1 MKSSKQLSNRPGKV
15 RRLPGK
21 KVEGPAMQTRAM
33 SQKQTKKNKP
43 LNPIRE
49 RTKAGKSMKTTRKS
63 SRINANTAQQNMLVK
78 GHLRPISKRESDSS
92 YKNKKGKK
100 NQMKMRPIK
109 KIPVPKRVKAATTRS
124 REYKDTT
131 PAKQSRIVRIMGHGQ
146 FTVNSET
153 LKRLNE
159 IDSSLVQLITNER
172 FPDAAEFKRLLS
184 QLNEIVQNN
193 SEPLDPKEII
203 QSDIILPSTDL
214 SIEEAKKLF
223 TGQGV
228 IPEV

>member
-1 MKSSKQLSNRPGKV
+1 
-15 RRLPGK
+15 
-21 KVEGPAMQTRAM
+21 MQTRAM

-43 LNPIRE
+43 LNPTRE
-49 RTKAGKSMKTTRKS
+49 RTKAGESMKITRRS
-63 SRINANTAQQNMLVK
+63 SRINAKTAQQNMLVK
-78 GHLRPISKRESDSS
+78 RHLRPISKRESGSS
-92 YKNKKGKK
+92 SKNKKKK

-109 KIPVPKRVKAATTRS
+109 KMAVRKRVKAATTRS
-124 REYKDTT
+124 SEYKDTT
-131 PAKQSRIVRIMGHGQ
+131 PAKQSSIVRLMGHGQ
-146 FTVNSET
+146 FTVNSDT

>member
-1 MKSSKQLSNRPGKV
+1 
-15 RRLPGK
+15 
-21 KVEGPAMQTRAM
+21 MQTRAM

-43 LNPIRE
+43 LNPTRE
-49 RTKAGKSMKTTRKS
+49 RTKAGESMKITRRS
-63 SRINANTAQQNMLVK
+63 SRINAKTAQQNMLVK
-78 GHLRPISKRESDSS
+78 RHLRPISKRESDTS
-92 YKNKKGKK
+92 YKNKKKK

-109 KIPVPKRVKAATTRS
+109 KMAVRKRVKAATTRS

-146 FTVNSET
+146 FTVNSDT

>member
-21 KVEGPAMQTRAM
+21 KVKGPAMQTRAM

-49 RTKAGKSMKTTRKS
+49 STKAGESMKTTRRS
-63 SRINANTAQQNMLVK
+63 SRINAKTAQQNMLVK
-78 GHLRPISKRESDSS
+78 RHLRPISKRESDSS
-92 YKNKKGKK
+92 YKNKRKK
-100 NQMKMRPIK
+100 NEMKMRPIK
-109 KIPVPKRVKAATTRS
+109 KMEVRKQVKAATTRS

-146 FTVNSET
+146 FTVNSDT

>member
-1 MKSSKQLSNRPGKV
+1 
-15 RRLPGK
+15 
-21 KVEGPAMQTRAM
+21 MQTRAM

-49 RTKAGKSMKTTRKS
+49 RTKAGESMKITRRS
-63 SRINANTAQQNMLVK
+63 SRINAKTAQQNMLVK
-78 GHLRPISKRESDSS
+78 RHLRPISKKESDSS
-92 YKNKKGKK
+92 YKKKKKK

-109 KIPVPKRVKAATTRS
+109 KMAVRKRVKAATTRS
-124 REYKDTT
+124 KEYKDTT

-146 FTVNSET
+146 FTVNSDT

>member
-21 KVEGPAMQTRAM
+21 KVKGPTIQTRAM

-49 RTKAGKSMKTTRKS
+49 RTKAGESMKITRRS
-63 SRINANTAQQNMLVK
+63 SRINAKTAQQNMLVK
-78 GHLRPISKRESDSS
+78 RHLRPISKRKSDSS
-92 YKNKKGKK
+92 YKKKKKK

-109 KIPVPKRVKAATTRS
+109 KMAVRKPVKAATTRS

-131 PAKQSRIVRIMGHGQ
+131 SAKQSRIVRIMGHGQ
-146 FTVNSET
+146 FTVNSDT

>member
-21 KVEGPAMQTRAM
+21 KVKGPALQTRAM

-49 RTKAGKSMKTTRKS
+49 RTKAGESMKITRRS
-63 SRINANTAQQNMLVK
+63 SRINAKTAQQNMLVK
-78 GHLRPISKRESDSS
+78 RHLRPISKRESDSS
-92 YKNKKGKK
+92 YKKKKKK

-109 KIPVPKRVKAATTRS
+109 KMAVRKQVKAATTRS

-146 FTVNSET
+146 FTVNSDT

>member
-1 MKSSKQLSNRPGKV
+1 
-15 RRLPGK
+15 
-21 KVEGPAMQTRAM
+21 MQTRAS

-49 RTKAGKSMKTTRKS
+49 RIKAAESMKITRRS
-63 SRINANTAQQNMLVK
+63 SRINAKTAQQNMLVK
-78 GHLRPISKRESDSS
+78 RHLTPISKRESDSS
-92 YKNKKGKK
+92 NKKKK
-100 NQMKMRPIK
+100 NVMKMRPIK
-109 KIPVPKRVKAATTRS
+109 KMAVRKRVKAAATRS

-146 FTVNSET
+146 FTVNSDT
-153 LKRLNE
+153 LRRLNE

>member
-21 KVEGPAMQTRAM
+21 KVKEPAMQTRAM

-43 LNPIRE
+43 LSPIRE
-49 RTKAGKSMKTTRKS
+49 RTKTGESIKITRRT
-63 SRINANTAQQNMLVK
+63 SRINAKTAQQNMLVK
-78 GHLRPISKRESDSS
+78 RHLRPISKRESDSS
-92 YKNKKGKK
+92 SKNKKKK

-109 KIPVPKRVKAATTRS
+109 KMAVRKPVKAATTRS

-146 FTVNSET
+146 FTVNSDT

>member
-1 MKSSKQLSNRPGKV
+1 MKSSKQLNNRPGKV

-21 KVEGPAMQTRAM
+21 KVKGPALQTRAM

-49 RTKAGKSMKTTRKS
+49 RTKAGESMKITRRS
-63 SRINANTAQQNMLVK
+63 SRINAKTAQQNMLVK
-78 GHLRPISKRESDSS
+78 RHLRPISKKESDSS
-92 YKNKKGKK
+92 YKKKKKK

-109 KIPVPKRVKAATTRS
+109 KMAVRKRVKAATTRS
-124 REYKDTT
+124 KEYKDTT

-146 FTVNSET
+146 FTVNSDT

>member
-1 MKSSKQLSNRPGKV
+1 
-15 RRLPGK
+15 
-21 KVEGPAMQTRAM
+21 MQTRAM

-49 RTKAGKSMKTTRKS
+49 RTKAGESMKITRRS
-63 SRINANTAQQNMLVK
+63 SRINAKTTQQNMLVK
-78 GHLRPISKRESDSS
+78 RHLRPISKRESDSS
-92 YKNKKGKK
+92 YKKKKKK

-109 KIPVPKRVKAATTRS
+109 KMAVRKRVKAATTRS

-146 FTVNSET
+146 FTVNSDT

>member
-21 KVEGPAMQTRAM
+21 KVKGPAMQTRAM

-49 RTKAGKSMKTTRKS
+49 RTKAGESMKITRRS
-63 SRINANTAQQNMLVK
+63 SRINAKTAQQNMLVK
-78 GHLRPISKRESDSS
+78 RHLRPISKRESDSS
-92 YKNKKGKK
+92 YKNKKKKK

-109 KIPVPKRVKAATTRS
+109 KMAVRKRVKAATTRS
-124 REYKDTT
+124 REDKNTT

-146 FTVNSET
+146 FTVNSDT

-184 QLNEIVQNN
+184 QLNEIVQDN

-223 TGQGV
+223 TGQRV

>member
-1 MKSSKQLSNRPGKV
+1 MKRSKQLSNRPGKV
-15 RRLPGK
+15 RRLPSK
-21 KVEGPAMQTRAM
+21 KVKGPAMQTRAM

-49 RTKAGKSMKTTRKS
+49 RIKAAESMKITRRS
-63 SRINANTAQQNMLVK
+63 SRINAKTAQQNMLVK
-78 GHLRPISKRESDSS
+78 RHLRPISKRESDSS
-92 YKNKKGKK
+92 NKNKKKK
-100 NQMKMRPIK
+100 NVMKMRPIK
-109 KIPVPKRVKAATTRS
+109 KMAVRKRVKAAATRS

-146 FTVNSET
+146 FTVNSDT

>member
-1 MKSSKQLSNRPGKV
+1 
-15 RRLPGK
+15 
-21 KVEGPAMQTRAM
+21 MQTRAM
-33 SQKQTKKNKP
+33 SQKQTKKKKP
-43 LNPIRE
+43 LNPIRQ
-49 RTKAGKSMKTTRKS
+49 RIKAGESMKITRRS
-63 SRINANTAQQNMLVK
+63 SRINAKTAQQSMLVK
-78 GHLRPISKRESDSS
+78 RHLRPISKRESDSS
-92 YKNKKGKK
+92 YKNRKKK
-100 NQMKMRPIK
+100 NEMKMRPIK
-109 KIPVPKRVKAATTRS
+109 KMAVRKRVKAATTRS

-146 FTVNSET
+146 FTVNSDT